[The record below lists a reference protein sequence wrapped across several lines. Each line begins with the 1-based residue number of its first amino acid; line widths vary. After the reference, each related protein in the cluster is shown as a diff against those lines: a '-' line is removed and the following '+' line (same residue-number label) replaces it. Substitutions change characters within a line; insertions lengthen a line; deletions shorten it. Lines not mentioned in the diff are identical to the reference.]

1 MKNKIAQ
8 FLMLVGLTF
17 GLAVFAQAQTGG
29 TYKANIPFSFIVGE
43 KSFAAGD
50 YSISF
55 GLQGDRNKFI
65 IRSKD
70 GKRSAIVAYTVPK
83 ENGET
88 SEDGKLVFYVSN
100 EHYFLSEVN
109 TRQTSVELP
118 NSQMKKQ
125 EKEKRPEK
133 KVEVALAR

>member
-8 FLMLVGLTF
+8 FLMLVGLTI
-17 GLAVFAQAQTGG
+17 GLTVFANAQTGK
-29 TYKANIPFSFIVGE
+29 TYKANIPFNFIVGE
-43 KSFAAGD
+43 KSFSAGD
-50 YSISF
+50 YSIKF
-55 GLQGDRNKFI
+55 GLMGDPNKFLI
-65 IRSKD
+65 SSKD
-70 GKRSAIVAYTVPK
+70 GKRSAIVAFGISQ

-88 SEDGKLVFYVSN
+88 SEDGKLVFNVSN

-118 NSQMKKQ
+118 NSHIRKQ

-133 KVEVALAR
+133 KVEVALAK